1 VKLQGTR
8 SLALPLALAWRRL
21 ADPAVIQ
28 ACTPGLERLEETEP
42 DHFEAVLEIK
52 LPAMT
57 GRFTG
62 SIEFLERTP
71 EERLRMRVRGK
82 GPAGFVDGEAT
93 LALAAA
99 HSATAHSAT
108 ADSATAE
115 GATTVSWSADV
126 AVGGQVARLGQRMIS
141 GVAKEMAG
149 QFFDALERVGSEAAG
164 ATGGAASA
172 RAPSAALP
180 PWRAALQLAWRTL
193 LRLLGLRR
201 D

>member
-1 VKLQGTR
+1 MKLQGTR
-8 SLALPLALAWRRL
+8 SLAVPLALAWRRL
-21 ADPAVIQ
+21 ADPSVIQ
-28 ACTPGLERLEETEP
+28 QCTPGLERLEETEP

-62 SIEFLERTP
+62 SIDFLERTP

-99 HSATAHSAT
+99 HSATAG
-108 ADSATAE
+108 

-149 QFFDALERVGSEAAG
+149 QFFDALERVGSEEAG
-164 ATGGAASA
+164 ATSAGASGD
-172 RAPSAALP
+172 APSAALP